1 MLEAENGL
9 AALKVARTHA
19 GPIQLVISDVV
30 MPSMGG
36 RELAEQLAVERPTAR
51 VLFVS
56 GYTADT
62 IARQGVLE
70 DGVMLL
76 LKPFTPAAL
85 LLKVDDMLR
94 GTTGRAPESEPLAAQ
109 AARQP
114 VSAR

>member
-1 MLEAENGL
+1 
-9 AALKVARTHA
+9 
-19 GPIQLVISDVV
+19 
-30 MPSMGG
+30 MGG
-36 RELAEQLAVERPTAR
+36 RELAERLAVERPTAK

-85 LLKVDDMLR
+85 LLKVDDVLH
-94 GTTGRAPESEPLAAQ
+94 GRASHRLEIESLSVA
-109 AARQP
+109 
-114 VSAR
+114 